1 MRGSAAWHVAS
12 PHGNHRNGRSPRGS
26 MGIYLVYNGGLL
38 DVWAETHLKGGE
50 QSEIEGEP
58 QGTNLLR
65 KSRAGEGAT
74 QKWRCYG
81 LCKPRACQGAGG
93 YSQLQQ
99 WPHVPLEPRTMPGR
113 LEVWVCSS
121 AVRDGE
127 RGKSLQVGCLGKAR
141 TEAGLCSN
149 KHHREEGK
157 CSPGLGGSLHP
168 GHEERVHHPARRA
181 HRRHSRRD

>member
-93 YSQLQQ
+93 VFPTAAMAACPSRAEDYA
-99 WPHVPLEPRTMPGR
+99 GAI
-113 LEVWVCSS
+113 VCSS

-157 CSPGLGGSLHP
+157 CSPGLGGRLHP

>member
-12 PHGNHRNGRSPRGS
+12 PHGNHRSVDEVLGAPWGSIWSTTEVSP
-26 MGIYLVYNGGLL
+26 
-38 DVWAETHLKGGE
+38 DVWAETHLKGWE

-93 YSQLQQ
+93 VFPTAAMAACPSRAEDYA
-99 WPHVPLEPRTMPGR
+99 GAI
-113 LEVWVCSS
+113 VCSS